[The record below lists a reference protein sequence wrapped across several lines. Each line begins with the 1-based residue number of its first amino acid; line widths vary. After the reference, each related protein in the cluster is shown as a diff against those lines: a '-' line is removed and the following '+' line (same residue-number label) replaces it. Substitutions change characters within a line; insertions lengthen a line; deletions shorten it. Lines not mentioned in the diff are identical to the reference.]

1 MVHQRA
7 DESLPK
13 MDSLVSLMCYDL
25 SDLESH
31 DPDQDHSNGTH
42 PKFFTIVFFSTGS
55 LTV

>member
-42 PKFFTIVFFSTGS
+42 PKFFTIAFFSTGS